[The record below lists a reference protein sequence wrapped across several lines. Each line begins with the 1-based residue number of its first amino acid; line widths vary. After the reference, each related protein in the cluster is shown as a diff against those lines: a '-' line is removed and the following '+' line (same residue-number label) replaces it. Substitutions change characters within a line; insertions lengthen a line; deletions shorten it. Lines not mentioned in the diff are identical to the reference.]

1 MGDVFVITE
10 HLKGE
15 FQDITF
21 EMLGKAKEM
30 ATASDGQ
37 CVAVAFGSMNKK
49 AGELGA
55 ADSVISIGG
64 NDDYNPESYAAAVQ
78 SLLSDKSPSLI
89 LVGSTSMGMD
99 IGNTVATAL
108 DMPNISYCSD
118 ISAGSGGFSYTSS
131 MYGGKMNTVTNVD
144 SPAVA
149 MVLAGAFNAD
159 AGRMTGSPTVED
171 FSADFGAGKVRFK
184 RLIEPEDAD
193 VDITQSDILVAV
205 GRGIGSKDDI
215 ELAEELA
222 EVLDADLAC
231 SRPLVDAG
239 WMPKARQ
246 VGKSGLKV
254 KPKVYIALGISGA
267 PEHIEGMKNAS
278 TIIAINTDK
287 NAPIFDVAHYG
298 MTEDLFDIVEEL
310 VEELE

>member
-1 MGDVFVITE
+1 MGDILVITE

-21 EMLGKAKEM
+21 EMLGKAKEL
-30 ATASDGQ
+30 TGISGGQ
-37 CVAVAFGSMNKK
+37 CVAVTFGSMNEK

-64 NDDYNPESYAAAVQ
+64 SDDYNPEFYAAAVQ
-78 SLLSDKSPSLI
+78 SLIRAKPTPLI
-89 LVGSTSMGMD
+89 MVGFTSMGMD
-99 IGNTVATAL
+99 IASSVATAL
-108 DMPNISYCSD
+108 DIPAVSYCAN
-118 ISAGSGGFSYTSS
+118 ISAGGSEFSCTSS
-131 MYGGKMNTVTNVD
+131 MYGGKMNVVTNVEG
-144 SPAVA
+144 PVLA
-149 MVLAGAFNAD
+149 MVLAGSYNAEM
-159 AGRMTGSPTVED
+159 GQVSGSPDVEN
-171 FSADFGAGKVRFK
+171 FSADSGSGNVRFK
-184 RLIEPEDAD
+184 QLIEPEDAD
-193 VDITQSDILVAV
+193 VDITQSNILVAV

-215 ELAEELA
+215 EIAEELA

-239 WMPKARQ
+239 WMSKSRQ

-267 PEHIEGMKNAS
+267 PEHIEGMKSAS

>member
-1 MGDVFVITE
+1 MGDILVITE

-21 EMLGKAKEM
+21 EMLGKAKEL
-30 ATASDGQ
+30 TGISGGQ
-37 CVAVAFGSMNKK
+37 CVAVTFGSMHGK
-49 AGELGA
+49 ADELGT

-64 NDDYNPESYAAAVQ
+64 SDDYNPESYAAAVQ
-78 SLLSDKSPSLI
+78 SLIREKSPSLI
-89 LVGSTSMGMD
+89 MVGFTSMGMD
-99 IGNTVATAL
+99 IASSVATAL
-108 DMPNISYCSD
+108 DIPAVSYCTK
-118 ISAGSGGFSYTSS
+118 ISVSGSEFSCTSS
-131 MYGGKMNTVTNVD
+131 IYGGKMNVVTNVEG
-144 SPAVA
+144 PVLA
-149 MVLAGAFNAD
+149 MVLAGSYNAET
-159 AGRMTGSPTVED
+159 GRVSGLPDVEN
-171 FSADFGAGKVRFK
+171 FSADSGSGNVRFMQ
-184 RLIEPEDAD
+184 LIEPEDAD
-193 VDITQSDILVAV
+193 VDITQSNILVAV

-215 ELAEELA
+215 EIAEELA

-239 WMPKARQ
+239 WMSKSRQ

-267 PEHIEGMKNAS
+267 PEHIEGMKSAS

-287 NAPIFDVAHYG
+287 NAPIFDVADYG